1 MPESGW
7 HDLFNTGVK
16 SPVIT
21 GADLAIAFRWW
32 LRGLAQHPHVGE
44 AKRITTL
51 IRHYVQ
57 VFEEDELAIV
67 KDAIPEG
74 GLFDG
79 LREVI
84 RREEERRELNGGR

>member
-7 HDLFNTGVK
+7 HDLSGTGVQT
-16 SPVIT
+16 PVIN

-44 AKRITTL
+44 AKRITVL

-57 VFEEDELAIV
+57 VFEEDELAIIKGAV
-67 KDAIPEG
+67 PPG
-74 GLFDG
+74 GMFDG
-79 LREVI
+79 LREVV
-84 RREEERRELNGGR
+84 RFEEERRNG